1 VQSVVTELQKVI
13 FKTNQGKPIMSFVI
27 NRRLLLAT
35 AGFGIGGLLLPGGAA
50 MAQTLLG
57 LTGFTHN
64 VASGEPGP
72 DSVLLWTRYVNPTG
86 GPSKVRV
93 EISENRDFLKIAGG
107 GEMVTGP
114 WRDHTVKIT
123 VDNLAPGK
131 WHWFRFIAP
140 DGSISP
146 VGRTKTLPVGK
157 AANFNIAIFSC
168 SNLGFGEFNAY
179 GHAATRDDID
189 LVLHMGDYIYEYGRG
204 GYDGGAKF
212 AARIFPADEI
222 LTLADYRLRYAS
234 YRSDKQLQ
242 ALHAN
247 FPMIANTDDHETAND
262 SWEGGAQNH
271 SVDEGDWSARRNAA
285 MQVWREWLPVGEQ
298 PWKEYPIGDLATYY
312 RTDTRAVARSK
323 PYAHSDLIRSGDPA
337 KVFAAFRDGAWR
349 DASMTMLGSEQEA
362 WLSGAIG
369 RKKATWTVL
378 GSGTNMGYNYT
389 PEAALDWFPK
399 NAPERTRNYVLQG
412 IAAGKAGLPYNLDNW
427 GGYPAARSRLLA
439 AAQRADANLVVVT
452 GDSHNGWAYDLP
464 EGGKPAGVE
473 FGGHSVSSPGFE
485 SAAPGI
491 DAAIIAR
498 GLLDGSKQELR
509 WVDASNRGYMHLSL
523 TPQAAT
529 NEWVFMETIKDVSL
543 ATKKSHKMKVRPG
556 RNVLE
561 QA

>member
-1 VQSVVTELQKVI
+1 
-13 FKTNQGKPIMSFVI
+13 MSFII
-27 NRRLLLAT
+27 NRRHLLAT
-35 AGFGIGGLLLPGGAA
+35 AGFGIGGLMLPGGAA
-50 MAQTLLG
+50 MAPALLG

-93 EISENRDFLKIAGG
+93 EISESRDFTKIAGG
-107 GEMVTGP
+107 GQMVTGP

-140 DGSISP
+140 DGSMSS

-157 AANFNIAIFSC
+157 AAKFNIAIFSC

-179 GHAATRDDID
+179 GHAAARDDID

-212 AARIFPADEI
+212 AARIFPSDEI

-234 YRSDKQLQ
+234 YRADPQLQ

-247 FPMIANTDDHETAND
+247 FPMIPNTDDHEGAND

-271 SVDEGDWSARRNAA
+271 TADEGDWSARRNAA

-312 RTDTRAVARSK
+312 RTDTRMVARSK
-323 PYAHSDLIRSGDPA
+323 PYFHGDLMRASDPA
-337 KVFAAFRDGAWR
+337 KAFAEFRDGAWR
-349 DASMTMLGSEQEA
+349 DPSMTMFGTEQES
-362 WLSGAIG
+362 WLFGAFN
-369 RKKATWTVL
+369 RNKSTWAVL

-389 PEAALDWFPK
+389 PETAADWFPK
-399 NAPERTRNYVLQG
+399 DAPDRTRNFVRQG
-412 IAAGKAGLPYNLDNW
+412 IAAAKAGLPYNLDNW
-427 GGYPAARSRLLA
+427 GGYPVARARLLA
-439 AAQRADANLVVVT
+439 AAQKADANLVVVT
-452 GDSHNGWAYDLP
+452 GDSHNGWAFDLP
-464 EGGKPAGVE
+464 QDGKAAGVE

-485 SAAPGI
+485 SAAQGTDPN
-491 DAAIIAR
+491 DIAR
-498 GLLDGSKQELR
+498 ALMEASKQELR
-509 WVDASNRGYMHLSL
+509 FVDTSNRGYMHLSL

-529 NEWVFMETIKDVSL
+529 NEWVFMQTVKDLSL
-543 ATKKSHKMKVRPG
+543 ATKPGHKMKVRPG
-556 RNVLE
+556 RKVLE

>member
-1 VQSVVTELQKVI
+1 
-13 FKTNQGKPIMSFVI
+13 MSFII
-27 NRRLLLAT
+27 NRRALLAT
-35 AGFGIGGLLLPGGAA
+35 AGFGIGGLMLPGGAA
-50 MAQTLLG
+50 MAQALLG

-72 DSVLLWTRYVNPTG
+72 NSVLLWTRYVNPTG

-93 EISENRDFLKIAGG
+93 EISESRDFAKIAGG
-107 GEMVTGP
+107 GQMVTGP

-140 DGSISP
+140 DGSMSP

-157 AANFNIAIFSC
+157 ASKFNIAIFSC

-179 GHAATRDDID
+179 GHAAAREDID

-234 YRSDKQLQ
+234 YRSDPQLQ

-247 FPMIANTDDHETAND
+247 FPMIPNTDDHEGAND
-262 SWEGGAQNH
+262 AWEGGAQNH
-271 SVDEGDWSARRNAA
+271 TPDEGDWNARRNAA

-312 RTDTRAVARSK
+312 RTDTRMVARSK
-323 PYAHSDLIRSGDPA
+323 PNFHGDLMRSADPA
-337 KVFAAFRDGAWR
+337 KAFADFRDGAWR
-349 DASMTMLGSEQEA
+349 DPAMTMFGTEQES
-362 WLSGAIG
+362 WLFGAIA
-369 RKKATWTVL
+369 RNKATWAVL
-378 GSGTNMGYNYT
+378 GTGTNMGYNFT
-389 PEAALDWFPK
+389 PEEAMNWFPK
-399 NAPERTRNYVLQG
+399 DAPERTKNFVRQG
-412 IAAGKAGLPYNLDNW
+412 IAAAKAGLPYNLDNW
-427 GGYPAARSRLLA
+427 GGYPVARSRVLA

-452 GDSHNGWAYDLP
+452 GDSHNGWAFDLP
-464 EGGKPAGVE
+464 EDGKPAGVE

-485 SAAPGI
+485 SATVGVDPAV
-491 DAAIIAR
+491 IAR
-498 GLLDGSKQELR
+498 NLQEASKQELR
-509 WVDASNRGYMHLSL
+509 WVDTSNRGYMHLSL

-529 NEWVFMETIKDVSL
+529 NEWVFMQTVKDVSL
-543 ATKKSHKMKVRPG
+543 ETKAGHRMKVRPG
-556 RNVLE
+556 RKILE
-561 QA
+561 SA

>member
-1 VQSVVTELQKVI
+1 
-13 FKTNQGKPIMSFVI
+13 MSFVI

-35 AGFGIGGLLLPGGAA
+35 AGFGIGGLMLPGGAA
-50 MAQTLLG
+50 MAQALLG

-86 GPSKVRV
+86 GPSKMRV
-93 EISENRDFLKIAGG
+93 EISESRDFSKIAGG
-107 GEMVTGP
+107 GQMVTGP

-146 VGRTKTLPVGK
+146 IGRTKTLPVGK
-157 AANFNIAIFSC
+157 ASNFNIAIFSC
-168 SNLGFGEFNAY
+168 ANLGFGEFNAY
-179 GHAATRDDID
+179 GHAAARDDID
-189 LVLHMGDYIYEYGRG
+189 LVLHLGDYIYEYGRG

-212 AARIFPADEI
+212 AARLFPADEC
-222 LTLADYRLRYAS
+222 LNLADYRLRYAS
-234 YRSDKQLQ
+234 YRADLQLQ

-247 FPMIANTDDHETAND
+247 FPMIPNTDDHETAND

-298 PWKEYPIGDLATYY
+298 PWKAYPIGDLATYY
-312 RTDTRAVARSK
+312 RTDSREVARSK
-323 PYAHSDLIRSGDPA
+323 PYAHSDLMRAADPVKA
-337 KVFAAFRDGAWR
+337 LTEFRDGAWR
-349 DASMTMLGSEQEA
+349 DPAMTMFGTEQEA
-362 WLSGAIG
+362 WLSRAIAG
-369 RKKATWTVL
+369 NAATWSVL
-378 GSGTNMGYNYT
+378 ASGTNMGYNYT

-399 NAPERTRNYVLQG
+399 DAPERSKAYARQG
-412 IAAGKAGLPYNLDNW
+412 AAAAKAGLPYNLDNW
-427 GGYPAARSRLLA
+427 GGYPAARSRMLA

-452 GDSHNGWAYDLP
+452 GDSHNGWAFDLP

-485 SAAPGI
+485 SYTQGTDPSA
-491 DAAIIAR
+491 IAR
-498 GLLDGSKQELR
+498 ALLDASKEELR
-509 WVDASNRGYMHLSL
+509 WVDTSNRGYMRLSL

-529 NEWVFMETIKDVSL
+529 NEWIFMQTIKDISL
-543 ATKKSHKMKVRPG
+543 ATKNGHKMKVRPG
-556 RNVLE
+556 RNILE